1 MTANG
6 GRNDRLFHAAA
17 AESQSFA
24 AVLNVTESQFMYDGL
39 VNRTGCN
46 KTTNSTLSCLRS
58 LNASTLQAQNF
69 NTPFPGAPGPPI
81 FMYNPTLDGDLLRDL
96 TISSFANGAYIRV
109 PSIFGDVTNEG
120 TLFPPRNIS
129 TAAESSDFLKSQFPA
144 LTTEQLSKISS
155 LYPPRDTSTAAES
168 SDFLKSQF
176 PALTTEQLSK
186 ISSLYPPTTPRY
198 SLSGP
203 YWRQASHAYGDLR
216 YTCPGLFLSST
227 LASDNLTSAH
237 NWNYRYNVLDPVQ
250 VSRGLGVPH
259 ESDVFAIWGPE
270 NTSGRAPESLNNSN
284 RNIIPVIQGYW
295 TSFIRFFDPNTS
307 RMPGSPTWEV
317 FTSQGQERLLFQTN
331 RTRMENV
338 GETQKERCDYF
349 RSIAVSIQ
357 Q

>member
-1 MTANG
+1 MAANG
-6 GRNDRLFHAAA
+6 GRNDGLFHAAA

-24 AVLNVTESQFMYDGL
+24 AVLNVTESQFMYDRL
-39 VNRTGCN
+39 VQRTGCN
-46 KTTNSTLSCLRS
+46 KTPNSTLSCLRS
-58 LNASTLQAQNF
+58 LNASTLQAQNC
-69 NTPFPGAPGPPI
+69 NTPFPGAPQCPL

-120 TLFPPRNIS
+120 TIFPPRSIS

-144 LTTEQLSKISS
+144 LTTEQLSKIFS
-155 LYPPRDTSTAAES
+155 LYLPRNTSTAAES
-168 SDFLKSQF
+168 SDFLKSQP

-186 ISSLYPPTTPRY
+186 ISSLYPF
-198 SLSGP
+198 SGP
-203 YWRQASHAYGDLR
+203 YWRQASRAYGDLR

-237 NWNYRYNVLDPVQ
+237 NWNYRYDVQDPGQ
-250 VSRGLGVPH
+250 ISRGLGVPH
-259 ESDVFAIWGPE
+259 GSDVYAIWGPE
-270 NTSGRAPESLNNSN
+270 NTSGKAPDSLNNQN

-295 TSFIRFFDPNTS
+295 TSFIRSFDPNTF

-317 FTSQGQERLLFQTN
+317 FTSQGRERLLFQTN